1 MRDKITADGDL
12 LHGRGMFPLVA
23 EVTVFWYVF
32 SNRNWKGSSFSVKI
46 KCCCLSSG
54 YINIYI
60 KAHVKNACLL
70 LEMMFYTFQEY
81 ELEMWSVVN

>member
-1 MRDKITADGDL
+1 MY
-12 LHGRGMFPLVA
+12 F
-23 EVTVFWYVF
+23 
-32 SNRNWKGSSFSVKI
+32 
-46 KCCCLSSG
+46 
-54 YINIYI
+54 NIYILI